1 VATPYQQVIEIV
13 SKGATSTLKV
23 LNNIEKSLTNIF
35 KKQEA
40 VNRAALKFNK
50 VRAATRRVKGSGLNL
65 STNTPLEGLDDKAR
79 ERKLGKLSGTT
90 RRYVV
95 ALNKANKE
103 LNAYVRSLATADGAQ
118 NKFTGSSRKITTQ
131 VSALQERLNSLSR
144 SNKEYTSTLQATL
157 RGEQALYK
165 VQRNRAVDELAQFP
179 EVRLKKDGTPDKR
192 FTRTG
197 VSDLVSTTIAEFDD
211 GKVARSIN
219 GLDNYIGR
227 LEALKAKVELGG
239 QSFRQLEEQIS
250 RVNRVLEEGQLKG
263 QSSKIEAA
271 AKGPATKLDSID
283 AFRQKERFASDLNK
297 EEDKRL
303 RLLSRINDS
312 SLAEVTKQKL
322 KNQLSE
328 SDVQLQQKELEL
340 AKATNKE
347 VDRELSSLNKKQQ
360 RQQFRKS
367 RRSEVVSSAL
377 IGGGF
382 PFLFGGGPLQAV
394 AGALG
399 GGIGAAVT
407 PKGGFAGSIAA
418 TAAISQISQA
428 VGAVAE
434 LGKAMNFLTADIS
447 AMTKAAGLAGT
458 AEEKRLQFTEQ
469 VLGKQAAFN
478 EAIKEM
484 TSVVGQDGVEA
495 LQRFG
500 EETNALSN
508 AWNKFMSRVRASLA
522 NAINNSGIV
531 QRINNILNRDS
542 GIPFAQS
549 KFASEQLRNTAGN
562 LSSVQASIAS
572 KESDLGEGGG
582 IKSGDARR
590 AAITRLGKETYQAEL
605 KNLQVLKDQEK
616 VLKEQIK
623 DRSALEKAINDATQ
637 IQKIVNEATFGDM
650 DKQNQLLKETIR
662 FGGERAQLNEKI
674 REVQEDHLKNLQA
687 AGQKIT
693 ELSPEEKERVADAV
707 RLNDQL
713 RRTAELYEQIK
724 DTVATGLTN
733 AITGL
738 IEGTKT
744 LGESLAGI
752 AKSIA
757 GMFLQSA
764 ISNIVGGIP
773 MPGAPKKLQR
783 EAQGTYMANGIK
795 PFAYGGIATKPTLG
809 LVGEAGEDEY
819 IIPASKMAASMQRYS
834 AGARG
839 EAVIP
844 GTGSSYAGGGAGGST
859 TVNYSGPILNF
870 NSEEFVPKSAVGQII
885 ATATSRGAKAGEART
900 LSSLQNSRS
909 RRSNLGL

>member
-1 VATPYQQVIEIV
+1 MATPYQQVIEIV

-65 STNTPLEGLDDKAR
+65 STSEDRTVSSKASAQT
-79 ERKLGKLSGTT
+79 K
-90 RRYVV
+90 RYTE
-95 ALNKANKE
+95 ALNRANKQ

-144 SNKEYTSTLQATL
+144 TNKEYTSTLQATL

-197 VSDLVSTTIAEFDD
+197 VSDLVSTTIGEFDD

-283 AFRQKERFASDLNK
+283 AFRQKERFASDLNR

-322 KNQLSE
+322 KNQLSQT
-328 SDVQLQQKELEL
+328 DVQLQQKELEL

-347 VDRELSSLNKKQQ
+347 VDKELSSLNKKQQ

-399 GGIGAAVT
+399 GGIGAAAT

-484 TSVVGQDGVEA
+484 TSVVGQDGVAA

-508 AWNKFMSRVRASLA
+508 TWNKFMSNVRASLA

-531 QRINNILNRDS
+531 QAINNILNRNS
-542 GIPFAQS
+542 GIAFAQS
-549 KFASEQLRNTAGN
+549 EFASEQLRNTAGN
-562 LSSVQASIAS
+562 LSSVQNNIGAL
-572 KESDLGEGGG
+572 ESSLGEGGG
-582 IKSGDARR
+582 IKSGDAKR
-590 AAITRLGKETYQAEL
+590 AARARLGEEVYQAEL
-605 KNLQVLKDQEK
+605 KNLQVLRDQEK

-623 DRSALEKAINDATQ
+623 DRSDLEKAISDATQ
-637 IQKIVNEATFGDM
+637 IQKVVNEATFGDM
-650 DKQNQLLKETIR
+650 DKQNQLLKETIQ
-662 FGGERAQLNEKI
+662 FGGKRAQLNEKI

-713 RRTAELYEQIK
+713 TRTAELYEQIK
-724 DTVATGLTN
+724 DTIATGLTS
-733 AITGL
+733 AIEGL
-738 IEGTKT
+738 IAGTKT
-744 LGESLAGI
+744 LGESLASI

-757 GMFLQSA
+757 SMFLNSA
-764 ISNIVGGIP
+764 ISNIVGGISFGKGSIGTQVGN
-773 MPGAPKKLQR
+773 MIGKNA
-783 EAQGTYMANGIK
+783 EGTYMANGIR

-819 IIPASKMAASMQRYS
+819 IIPASKMASSMQRYS

-839 EAVIP
+839 EAVIS
-844 GTGSSYAGGGAGGST
+844 GTGSSYAGGGVGGST

-885 ATATSRGAKAGEART
+885 ATATSQGARAGENRT
-900 LSSLQNSRS
+900 LSTLRNSRS
-909 RRSNLGL
+909 TRSRLGM